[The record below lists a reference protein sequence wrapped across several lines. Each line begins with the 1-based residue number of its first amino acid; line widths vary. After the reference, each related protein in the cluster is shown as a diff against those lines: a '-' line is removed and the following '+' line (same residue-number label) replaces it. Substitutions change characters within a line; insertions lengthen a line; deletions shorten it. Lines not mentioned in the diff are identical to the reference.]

1 MVKIIE
7 CFGPSGAGKTYK
19 KKIIEQY
26 LVKKK
31 LKVYDYKKA
40 ILFFSNQE
48 LNLSIKEKL
57 VLSYYKFI
65 KSNLLKKA
73 SFVFNRNIKT
83 KIISP
88 NIHLNHG
95 NVYKIYN
102 DICSKVYKKFKK
114 KNTPFVKFVNKSIKD
129 SNFDLKAKN
138 IFKNWFIQECA
149 GKYLF
154 NKHNKKHD
162 ILLDSEG
169 FIQRINIY
177 AYKKKNKLK
186 IIQDYLKLCPLPEVL
201 IVSKKRKSIKKKD
214 INKQLSISLEEQS
227 IIYQKTLNNLR
238 KKNNLIIVKKFFLKT
253 TQNLFSK

>member
-1 MVKIIE
+1 MIKTIE

-26 LVKKK
+26 LKRKN
-31 LKVYDYKKA
+31 LKIYDYKKA
-40 ILFFSNQE
+40 ILVFSNQE

-65 KSNLLKKA
+65 KLNLFKKI
-73 SFVFNRNIKT
+73 SFFFNKNIKT
-83 KIISP
+83 KIVSP
-88 NIHLNHG
+88 NLHLNHG
-95 NVYKIYN
+95 AVYKIYN
-102 DICSKVYKKFKK
+102 EICNKVYKKFQK
-114 KNTPFVKFVNKSIKD
+114 KNLLFVRFVNKSIKE
-129 SNFDLKAKN
+129 SNFDLRAKN
-138 IFKNWFIQECA
+138 IFKNWFVQECA

-154 NKHNKKHD
+154 NKHNKKFD

-169 FIQRINIY
+169 FVQRINIY

-186 IIQDYLKLCPLPEVL
+186 IIQNYLKLCPLPEIL
-201 IVSKKRKSIKKKD
+201 IVSKKRKSIKKKN
-214 INKQLSISLEEQS
+214 INKQLSISLREQS

-253 TQNLFSK
+253 TLKFI